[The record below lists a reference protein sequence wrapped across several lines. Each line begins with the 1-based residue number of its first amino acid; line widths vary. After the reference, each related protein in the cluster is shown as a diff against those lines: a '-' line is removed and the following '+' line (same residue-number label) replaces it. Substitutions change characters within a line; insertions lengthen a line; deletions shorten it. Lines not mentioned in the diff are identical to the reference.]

1 MRCACEE
8 GRPLRRIVVSV
19 LAFLLP
25 ASCSKVAPAPT
36 AESRAV
42 GEALAQLCAPV
53 LAHGA
58 PKKIE
63 AYAPRMQGLG
73 WGLDN
78 PPGVYLF
85 DRQGAWG
92 RVRVAFSSD
101 FRGPCTIRAWAPQG
115 AAAHDGAATASA
127 VDTWAR
133 AAAPDAERET
143 DRVAVDQPPGAL
155 RSEWR
160 GGGWSIVVKELPVA
174 GGRPVVQVDVRRGV
188 E

>member
-1 MRCACEE
+1 M
-8 GRPLRRIVVSV
+8 RIVPV
-19 LAFLLP
+19 LASLMLL
-25 ASCSKVAPAPT
+25 AGCGKPAPT
-36 AESRAV
+36 PTEQSRAV
-42 GEALAQLCAPV
+42 SEALAQLCAPV

-73 WGLDN
+73 WGFDN

-85 DRQGAWG
+85 QKEGAWG

-101 FRGPCTIRAWAPQG
+101 FRGACTLRAWPPQD
-115 AAAHDGAATASA
+115 AASYDGAATASA
-127 VDTWAR
+127 VDAWAR
-133 AAAPDAERET
+133 AAAPDAEREK

-160 GGGWSIVVKELPVA
+160 GGGWSVVVKELPVA
-174 GGRPVVQVDVRRGV
+174 AGRPVVQVDVKRGA